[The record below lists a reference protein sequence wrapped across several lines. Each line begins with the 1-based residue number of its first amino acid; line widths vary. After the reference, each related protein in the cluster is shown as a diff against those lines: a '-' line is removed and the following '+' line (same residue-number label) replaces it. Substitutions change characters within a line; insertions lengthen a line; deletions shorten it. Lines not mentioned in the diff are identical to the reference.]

1 MFKNILLAT
10 DGSPLSRSAARQAVA
25 LAKATGA
32 KITGLHIAPAYK
44 LHLYADYL
52 PSDFLLPGAY
62 KAKVQQVAQRHL
74 DAVKKL
80 ATAAGVK
87 FTGHYEMS
95 DLIADAIVAAARKYR
110 CDSIV
115 MGSHGRKGVSRL
127 FLGSETQKVL
137 VKARIPVV
145 VTR

>member
-10 DGSPLSRSAARQAVA
+10 DGSPLSRSAARKAVA

-32 KITGLHIAPAYK
+32 RITGFHVAPAYK

-52 PSDFLLPGAY
+52 PSDFLLPDAY

-74 DAVKKL
+74 GAVKKL
-80 ATAAGVK
+80 ADAAGVK

-95 DLIADAIVAAARKYR
+95 DLIADAIVTAARKYR
-110 CDSIV
+110 CDGIV
-115 MGSHGRKGVSRL
+115 MGSHGRRGVSKL

-137 VKARIPVV
+137 VKAKIPVV